1 MAVFFYDHGDHPAGF
16 VGYRVATT
24 LGRACDYKQKYF
36 AESEYGRATG
46 SRLAHELDARWRAE
60 AMDVRREDRLTRTR
74 SFAGPGALVTGLN
87 ALLRVKRGKKAHCRD
102 TITPVFVVSLPGY
115 GKGNRTFSLRE
126 LGLNEA
132 FRQAVDYYC
141 LVHGL
146 TNEEKN
152 ILLKL
157 KPKPDLF
164 IHTLRLNLLKRGT
177 IITAAEVAD
186 IIKNGETS

>member
-1 MAVFFYDHGDHPAGF
+1 MAVFFYDYGDHPEGF

-36 AESEYGRATG
+36 SESEYGRATG

-60 AMDVRREDRLTRTR
+60 AMDVRRETRLTSTR
-74 SFAGPGALVTGLN
+74 PFAGPGALVIGLN

-115 GKGNRTFSLRE
+115 GKGQRIFSLRQ
-126 LGLNEA
+126 LGLDEA
-132 FRQAVDYYC
+132 FAQAVDYYC
-141 LVHGL
+141 RIHGL

-157 KPKPDLF
+157 KPAPELF
-164 IHTLRLNLLKRGT
+164 TYTLRLNLLKRGI

-186 IIKNGETS
+186 IIKNGATS